1 MAAWSDGIEVH
12 AAEQEGRDIRL
23 DVLLQAALLAA
34 GSLDAAIPL
43 RLIGRP
49 AAARRYL
56 AVEARRAIRRA
67 AGKLPS
73 RPIHDSPLA
82 VLATSS
88 ASAAEWLAIAPGK
101 APVPEPG
108 WSEENNAAH
117 Q

>member
-1 MAAWSDGIEVH
+1 MYFLFFKQQTAYGLRISDWSSDVCSSDLGPMAAWSDGIEVH

-34 GSLDAAIPL
+34 GSLDAAIAL

-56 AVEARRAIRRA
+56 AVEARRAIGRA

-73 RPIHDSPLA
+73 RLIHDSA
-82 VLATSS
+82 
-88 ASAAEWLAIAPGK
+88 
-101 APVPEPG
+101 
-108 WSEENNAAH
+108 
-117 Q
+117 